1 MGHHVDEAG
10 VYHRLQQRLD
20 ANMTGAPDTPAF
32 MQILRLLYSPA
43 EADIARRLPTVPTA
57 LPALARRLGMPAG
70 ELDRQLTA
78 MAQRGVVIDLSHDG
92 ERYYALPPVVI
103 GFFEYVFMRARDD
116 LPMRELAEL
125 FEQYM
130 HADDRLA
137 RAVFAG
143 ETQLG
148 RALAREEALPAGD
161 FSEVLDWER
170 ATEIVRSAKA
180 VAVSL
185 CSCRHKASHL
195 GKACARPQETCLTLN
210 SSAETLVRMGAGRH
224 IDNAEGLDILE
235 LAKASG
241 LAQIA
246 DNVQRGIA
254 FVCNCCGCCC
264 GMLQA
269 IRTFD
274 LRHAVVTS
282 NWIMEV
288 DREKCTGCGK
298 CVKAC
303 PVQAIELVVEKV
315 DGRNRGW
322 AVRDEGLCLGCGVCA
337 AACAHGGISFR
348 PRAARVYTPETVYDR
363 VIAMAIERG
372 KLAELIFEQP
382 ERMSGRALKRIVAAV
397 ESSPPYKAAMAVAPL
412 RSAFL
417 SGIVKAAKLAAR
429 DVD

>member
-1 MGHHVDEAG
+1 V
-10 VYHRLQQRLD
+10 
-20 ANMTGAPDTPAF
+20 
-32 MQILRLLYSPA
+32 
-43 EADIARRLPTVPTA
+43 
-57 LPALARRLGMPAG
+57 
-70 ELDRQLTA
+70 
-78 MAQRGVVIDLSHDG
+78 
-92 ERYYALPPVVI
+92 
-103 GFFEYVFMRARDD
+103 
-116 LPMRELAEL
+116 
-125 FEQYM
+125 
-130 HADDRLA
+130 
-137 RAVFAG
+137 
-143 ETQLG
+143 
-148 RALAREEALPAGD
+148 REEALPAGD

-170 ATEIVRSAKA
+170 ATEIVRSASA

-195 GKACARPQETCLTLN
+195 GTACARPQETCLTLN
-210 SSAETLVRMGAGRH
+210 SSAETIVRMGAGRH
-224 IDNAEGLDILE
+224 IDSAEGLDILE

-269 IRTFD
+269 IRSFD

-288 DREKCTGCGK
+288 DRGKCTGCGK
-298 CVKAC
+298 CIKAC
-303 PVQAIELVVEKV
+303 PAQAIELALEKV

-337 AACAHGGISFR
+337 SACAHGGIAFR

-397 ESSPPYKAAMAVAPL
+397 EGSPPYKAAKAIAPL

-417 SGIVKAAKLAAR
+417 SGIVKAAKLTAGDAA
-429 DVD
+429 

>member
-1 MGHHVDEAG
+1 
-10 VYHRLQQRLD
+10 
-20 ANMTGAPDTPAF
+20 
-32 MQILRLLYSPA
+32 
-43 EADIARRLPTVPTA
+43 
-57 LPALARRLGMPAG
+57 
-70 ELDRQLTA
+70 
-78 MAQRGVVIDLSHDG
+78 
-92 ERYYALPPVVI
+92 
-103 GFFEYVFMRARDD
+103 MRARDD
-116 LPMRELAEL
+116 LPMKELAEL
-125 FEQYM
+125 FDQYM

-137 RAVFAG
+137 RAVFSG

-148 RALAREEALPAGD
+148 RALVREEALPAGD

-170 ATEIVRSAKA
+170 ASDVVRSAST

-195 GKACARPQETCLTLN
+195 GKACARPLETCLTLN
-210 SSAETLVRMGAGRH
+210 SGAETIVRMGAGRR
-224 IDNAEGLDILE
+224 IGNAEGLDILQ
-235 LAKASG
+235 LAKGAG

-246 DNVQRGIA
+246 DNVQRGIT
-254 FVCNCCGCCC
+254 FICNCCGCCC
-264 GMLQA
+264 GMIQA

-288 DREKCTGCGK
+288 DREKCTGCAK
-298 CVKAC
+298 CVKSC

-322 AVRDEGLCLGCGVCA
+322 VVRDGGLCLGCGVCA
-337 AACAHGGISFR
+337 AACSQGGISLR

-382 ERMSGRALKRIVAAV
+382 EQVSGRALKRIVDAV
-397 ESSPPYKAAMAVAPL
+397 EGSPPYKAAMAIAPL

-417 SGIVKAAKLAAR
+417 SGIVKAAKLTAG
-429 DVD
+429 DVG